1 MAKKASSSQIL
12 SPENYIRQRARNLPL
27 FECLIN
33 DGWNDNGI
41 ANIIV
46 SREHINGNITVCFYL
61 VDLLCLG
68 VKDTFFRFNISK
80 WEYDEMIKKYTENM
94 PMSVVEY
101 NLVHNIIFAALEF
114 AEEIGFKPHK
124 DFVSITQYMLE
135 EDDEK
140 IPLIDI
146 ACGGKNGKPYYVQGE
161 TDSDAKARQI
171 LNHLDKEVGPNN
183 YDYLLSYETFMIA
196 FRTPK
201 RMKI

>member
-1 MAKKASSSQIL
+1 MSIKIYRVPLQQINQTGNSMAKKASSSQIL

-114 AEEIGFKPHK
+114 AEEIGLNL
-124 DFVSITQYMLE
+124 I
-135 EDDEK
+135 K
-140 IPLIDI
+140 ICVNHAIH
-146 ACGGKNGKPYYVQGE
+146 
-161 TDSDAKARQI
+161 ARRRRW
-171 LNHLDKEVGPNN
+171 KKF
-183 YDYLLSYETFMIA
+183 LLSILLAGVKMANLIMCRE
-196 FRTPK
+196 K
-201 RMKI
+201 RIRMLRQGRF